1 MIKAFSTTFYALL
14 IGIIT
19 LSFTNCDTKA
29 QAIKYEMNNLTTDLE
44 VVWDIVW
51 GSDDFLWVTE
61 RPGRVQRINPET
73 GGKQLVL
80 DITGDVATGSEQ
92 GLMGMAHSPS
102 FTKDKFVFLSYTY
115 NVGKSV
121 KVKIV
126 RYKYN
131 GKILVEPMTLID
143 DIQGAGIHDG
153 CRLEFDDDGKLFITT
168 GDAGNTKSPQDLA
181 SINGKVLR
189 VNPDGTIPT
198 DNPFYGTKS
207 KRNEIWTFGHRNP
220 QGLVFHNGILYS
232 SEHGPNTNDELNII
246 EKARNYGWPDV
257 EGFCDTKEEMAF
269 CEENKV
275 REPAAVYY
283 EKNTLA
289 VAGIDYYDVNAK
301 AKHYNP
307 EWQNSILMT
316 TLKSGLLKQVILSKD
331 GTQVIGEQ
339 DIISNDYG
347 RLRSVCVAPD
357 GRVFVG
363 TSNRDGRGSIR
374 KGDDKIIE
382 IKLATPSSVET
393 EDSGSLINIFP
404 NPSYGSLNLKSE
416 STTNSSIKIFD
427 SMGKVINSLDLSPM
441 QSLVVDLKAYS
452 SGRYNFQIE
461 NEGKLINK
469 FVNIIH

>member
-1 MIKAFSTTFYALL
+1 MIKAISTTFYALL

-19 LSFTNCDTKA
+19 LSFTNCDTNA

-51 GSDDFLWVTE
+51 GSDDYLWVTE
-61 RPGRVQRINPET
+61 RPGRVQKIDPKT
-73 GGKQLVL
+73 GNKQLVL
-80 DITGDVATGSEQ
+80 DITADVVTGSEQ

-102 FTKDKFVFLSYTY
+102 FSKDGFVFLSYTY
-115 NVGKSV
+115 NAGKTTR
-121 KVKIV
+121 VKIV

-131 GKILVEPMTLID
+131 GKVLVEPMTLID

-153 CRLEFDDDGKLFITT
+153 CRLEFDNDGKLFITT
-168 GDAGNTKSPQDLA
+168 GDAGNTKSPQDLT
-181 SINGKVLR
+181 SVNGKILR
-189 VNPDGTIPT
+189 INPDGTIPT
-198 DNPFYGTKS
+198 DNPFYGKS
-207 KRNEIWTFGHRNP
+207 LARNEIWSFGHRNP
-220 QGLVFHNGILYS
+220 QGLVFHKDIMYS

-246 EKARNYGWPDV
+246 EKGRNYGWPNV

-269 CEENKV
+269 CEENNV

-289 VAGIDYYDVNAK
+289 VAGIDYYDVSSS
-301 AKHYNP
+301 AKHYNS

-331 GTQVIGEQ
+331 RQEVIGEK
-339 DIISNDYG
+339 DIISNEFG
-347 RLRSVCVAPD
+347 RLRAVCVAPD

-374 KGDDKIIE
+374 KADDRIIE
-382 IKLATPSSVET
+382 IKLAKPTSVET

-416 STTNSSIKIFD
+416 SNSITSVKIFD
-427 SMGKVINSLDLSPM
+427 SMGKVINRLDLSPM
-441 QSLVVDLKAYS
+441 QTLVMDLKAYS

-461 NEGKLINK
+461 NDGKLINK
-469 FVNIIH
+469 FINIIH